1 MSELQEK
8 RDYYPDRSLK
18 SVYFVDEQG
27 RKQGNYTE
35 YKQNSDEIL
44 NKLEY
49 KDDAV
54 WNGQV
59 KTKDGYIIYNDGE
72 KSKEFKETSQRYD
85 YSSGKLKRRDGS
97 KWDFPF
103 VDCVETE
110 TIENGESVR
119 IKEFS
124 YESLSNDEGPQSH
137 GRNYGHFGIFTYKL
151 RHQTSYKNGVRVDKI
166 EKITSRTPGFEKDG
180 WVNRVA
186 WTCTLKNGELTEYSD
201 ENGYHASF
209 EKGVPT
215 GDYKMPLDKDVL
227 AFNYSPC
234 AFRTGDDLIDKI
246 SIPMIDCSETFNL
259 DSKKLREHFVYPI
272 VAEGTWVDGKFTGEA
287 HNIRDN
293 CRQFSANWNNGEM
306 SAHFMMWERYDE
318 RLTTL
323 DWRDNHCF
331 YHIEESKNGNTYTIE
346 EYSMKDGQKDGHYK
360 KEYADGH
367 RPYHDWV
374 SCNKPIEEADY
385 KEGKLHGTHK
395 KYNVRRKESTRYD
408 EEKYTSWLESETQY
422 KDGKKH
428 GFEKLYNSDGTVA
441 EMKYWQ
447 EGKDCTAKYNKLKKI
462 ASKRIDKEKA
472 IEAETGVKTRL
483 PKMSKGAKIAAMVK
497 ESIGLSK

>member
-1 MSELQEK
+1 MSEEVTLQRYE
-8 RDYYPDRSLK
+8 
-18 SVYFVDEQG
+18 
-27 RKQGNYTE
+27 
-35 YKQNSDEIL
+35 
-44 NKLEY
+44 
-49 KDDAV
+49 
-54 WNGQV
+54 
-59 KTKDGYIIYNDGE
+59 
-72 KSKEFKETSQRYD
+72 YD

-103 VDCVETE
+103 VDYSERK
-110 TIENGESVR
+110 TIENGNI
-119 IKEFS
+119 IKEEEFC
-124 YESLSNDEGPQSH
+124 YESLRNKEGPQSH
-137 GRNYGHFGIFTYKL
+137 GHNYGHFCIYTHKL
-151 RHQTSYKNGVRVDKI
+151 RHQTSYENGVRVDKI
-166 EKITSRTPGFEKDG
+166 EKITSRTPGYEEDG

-201 ENGYHASF
+201 ESGYHASF

-215 GDYKMPLDKDVL
+215 GDYKMPLDKDDL

-272 VAEGTWVDGKFTGEA
+272 VAEGTWVDCKFTGEA

-293 CRQFSANWNNGEM
+293 YYFNRRQFLANWNNGEM
-306 SAHFMMWERYDE
+306 SAHFMMRERYDE
-318 RLTTL
+318 REEKTLYDALTTL

-360 KEYADGH
+360 KEYADIH
-367 RPYHDWV
+367 RPYYDWV

-395 KYNVRRKESTRYD
+395 KYNVRRKESTGYG

-472 IEAETGVKTRL
+472 IEAKTGVKTRL
-483 PKMSKGAKIAAMVK
+483 PKMSKGSKIIAMAK
-497 ESIGLSK
+497 ETLGLSK